1 MCYEKVLEYMEAGEL
16 KWRSPPPTESPTLE
30 VEQTRQIFIQVILG
44 LEYYGKVKISDFGV
58 SQFSYALRLQS
69 AGANAIRTS
78 SPSPRRPPVHQ
89 DSTEDPSQQS
99 PGGGGGGGV
108 EEDVLM
114 DESDLCKTAGSPAF
128 FAPELCYQGGG
139 SSGGMGSFP
148 SFGGSSLPSPTT
160 FGGAAEEMFMGGGVP
175 SSAPMSSGM
184 MLAVPPSDSVGSG
197 VGTPQ
202 RAPSSASASSSSHS
216 HSHGHQQ
223 PPPPAQQ
230 QPPKERSNRPKF
242 LPSRQHSSNS
252 TKTAPITIPT
262 SPSTPTTGVA
272 SPTTAPT
279 GGNNP
284 PPVTAAI
291 DIWALGVT
299 LYCLLFGKPPFNAP
313 TEFMLYKI
321 IPNEDFVVPDRM
333 GKDQKKTGGRW
344 GARDARRRR
353 ARKGSVA
360 TTAGGGGGVAG
371 MLAMNGRSNSMGTG
385 GVKEDGGAGKDKEDE
400 QEGYEV
406 VEILERLLEKDPT
419 KRITLHDLKRM
430 PWVLRGI
437 PDPELWLIET
447 DPRKE
452 EMVVVQQEDVE
463 GVFRKAKLK
472 DKLKKF
478 KEKTKTTM
486 GLLGRLRSR
495 STSSVNVLGGGPG
508 SVVSSAASEVST
520 STAHTDNT
528 SRSGGGYST
537 PTAAAAGT
545 PNKSGLGI
553 KKGFRTSTP
562 AQPRTLPGSSS
573 VKGKSRE
580 ASPVRSPLGR
590 WAPFGGSS
598 TSTNRQG
605 SMETPRSRSPAIV
618 GSFANDASALTP
630 DMPGA
635 PFFGEPDDMGG
646 SSGGDRTVRSPAH
659 SNNSVQTPKPR
670 RQSTN
675 ALLSPLSAEDS
686 SSMGHVRRVS
696 SLSVSTD
703 ASTARTAP
711 VDAEELSAELR
722 RNKSEMDNS
731 SHHSH
736 SYGRHLA
743 VEDTKSEPGV
753 AEKVT
758 RKTSW
763 IRFVRRKTPTAT
775 PLTAITAPT
784 PTPTTT
790 PASNPVGTPTTPRNP
805 MERPGNRRSV
815 TELDKEKADPTVRY
829 RPSNEVFTDDSSV
842 GARSYASLS
851 PGLNR
856 DVPLPPR
863 RLRDRSKQRWH
874 DTDEDEHDDGHLTD
888 DTRVSFSFSDDESEL
903 GEYGEGNLDM
913 MIGAGGFVPIRNRG
927 LGWEPLYPNT
937 NPTSWQG
944 SSGASSP
951 AHSPLGSAHHS
962 SAAMSNTSGPSS
974 PRQGTSNLSL
984 DVISSL
990 TAYNSGPFH
999 HQPTAPGQ
1007 TSPLAYQSFSPRDTD
1022 NQRGSLSEDIEERDG
1037 EDDHDDDDDDDDDE
1051 EDSFLEVRKKSHGA
1065 GTNSSGPGSDRARS
1079 PESDRRPGPRLSR

>member
-1 MCYEKVLEYMEAGEL
+1 
-16 KWRSPPPTESPTLE
+16 
-30 VEQTRQIFIQVILG
+30 
-44 LEYYGKVKISDFGV
+44 
-58 SQFSYALRLQS
+58 
-69 AGANAIRTS
+69 
-78 SPSPRRPPVHQ
+78 
-89 DSTEDPSQQS
+89 
-99 PGGGGGGGV
+99 
-108 EEDVLM
+108 M

-128 FAPELCYQGGG
+128 FAPELCYQGGT
-139 SSGGMGSFP
+139 GGTGSFP

-160 FGGAAEEMFMGGGVP
+160 FGGAGEEMYFMGGGGPGGSGLP

-184 MLAVPPSDSVGSG
+184 MLAVPPSESAGSG

-202 RAPSSASASSSSHS
+202 RAPSSASSSSH
-216 HSHGHQQ
+216 GHVQQ
-223 PPPPAQQ
+223 QQSPPSQQ
-230 QPPKERSNRPKF
+230 QPAKERPHRPKF
-242 LPSRQHSSNS
+242 FPSRQHSSNS
-252 TKTAPITIPT
+252 SQTAPITIPT
-262 SPSTPTTGVA
+262 SPSTPTAGIA
-272 SPTTAPT
+272 SPTSATPNLAAGT
-279 GGNNP
+279 GATTPGAP

-321 IPNEDFVVPDRM
+321 IPSEDFVVPDRM
-333 GKDQKKTGGRW
+333 GRDQKKTGGRW

-360 TTAGGGGGVAG
+360 AAGAGGVAG
-371 MLAMNGRSNSMGTG
+371 MLAMNGRSNSMGG
-385 GVKEDGGAGKDKEDE
+385 SGKEDAGAKEKEKEDE

-452 EMVVVQQEDVE
+452 LMVVVQPEDVE

-472 DKLKKF
+472 DRLKKI
-478 KEKTKTTM
+478 KEKTKSTM

-495 STSSVNVLGGGPG
+495 STSSVNVLGGPG

-520 STAHTDNT
+520 STAHTQST
-528 SRSGGGYST
+528 SKSGGGYAT
-537 PTAAAAGT
+537 PTAAAGTGSST
-545 PNKSGLGI
+545 PNKPSVGA
-553 KKGFRTSTP
+553 KKGFRASTP
-562 AQPRTLPGSSS
+562 VQPRALPGSSS

-605 SMETPRSRSPAIV
+605 SMETPRSRSPAP
-618 GSFANDASALTP
+618 GSSAIDSGALTP
-630 DMPGA
+630 EMPGA
-635 PFFGEPDDMGG
+635 PFFGEPEDIGG
-646 SSGGDRTVRSPAH
+646 SGGDRTIRSPAY
-659 SNNSVQTPKPR
+659 SNAASIQTPKPR

-703 ASTARTAP
+703 ASTSRTAP

-731 SHHSH
+731 SSHSH
-736 SYGRHLA
+736 SYGKHLS

-758 RKTSW
+758 RKISW
-763 IRFVRRKTPTAT
+763 IRFARRRTPTTT

-790 PASNPVGTPTTPRNP
+790 PASNPMGTPTTPRNP
-805 MERPGNRRSV
+805 MERPGNRRSI
-815 TELDKEKADPTVRY
+815 TEADKDRVDPTVRY
-829 RPSNEVFTDDSSV
+829 RPSNEVFTDDSSI
-842 GARSYASLS
+842 GAKSFTSLS
-851 PGLNR
+851 PGLNK
-856 DVPLPPR
+856 DLPLPPR
-863 RLRDRSKQRWH
+863 GLRDRSKQRWH
-874 DTDEDEHDDGHLTD
+874 DTDEDERDDGHMSD

-903 GEYGEGNLDM
+903 GEYDEGNPDM
-913 MIGAGGFVPIRNRG
+913 MIGAGGFFPVRNRG

-944 SSGASSP
+944 SSNASSP
-951 AHSPLGSAHHS
+951 AHSPLGSAHQS
-962 SAAMSNTSGPSS
+962 SAAMSHTSGPSS
-974 PRQGTSNLSL
+974 PRQGNSNLSL
-984 DVISSL
+984 DVVSSL
-990 TAYNSGPFH
+990 TAYTSGPFH
-999 HQPTAPGQ
+999 HANAPGQ
-1007 TSPLAYQSFSPRDTD
+1007 TSPLAYQSFSPRDAD
-1022 NQRGSLSEDIEERDG
+1022 NQRGSFSDHHIEERDG
-1037 EDDHDDDDDDDDDE
+1037 EDDDEDDDDE
-1051 EDSFLEVRKKSHGA
+1051 EDSFLEVRKKSHGTN
-1065 GTNSSGPGSDRARS
+1065 TNSSGPGSDRARS
-1079 PESDRRPGPRLSR
+1079 PE